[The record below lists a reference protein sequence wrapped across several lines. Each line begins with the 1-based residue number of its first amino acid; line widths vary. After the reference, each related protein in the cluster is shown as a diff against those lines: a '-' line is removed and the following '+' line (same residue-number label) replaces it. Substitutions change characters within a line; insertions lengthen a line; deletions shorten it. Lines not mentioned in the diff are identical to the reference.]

1 MKKVRAA
8 VVGLGHRGYGL
19 LTDLIL
25 KMDNVEVVA
34 VCDLYDDRTE
44 EGVKAVEEAYG
55 RTPFASTDYR
65 EVLDRDGI
73 EAVFVLSA
81 WESHFPVA
89 IYAMERGIAVGMEVG
104 GAYSVDDCWELVRT
118 YERTKTPFMFLENCC
133 YGEIEMLV
141 LNMVEQGI
149 LGEIVHCS
157 GGYHHDL
164 RDEVALGE
172 EKRHYRLRNYL
183 SRNCENYP
191 THELGPIAKVLDINK
206 GNRFVSLVSMSS
218 KAAGV
223 NEYARNHS
231 EVPEYLRDAKFAQG
245 DVVTTIIKCARGE
258 TVTLTLDTTL
268 PRPYS
273 RGFTVRGTK
282 GMFQEDT
289 DSFYI
294 DGETTGHAIPH
305 GNRKEYLE
313 RYSHPTWVEYHKSGI
328 RGGHG
333 GMDGLVYDAFIEA
346 VRLGKPCP
354 IDVYDAVAWMVV
366 TPLSEQSIAMGGAPV
381 TFPDFTSGRWYKHD
395 K

>member
-19 LTDLIL
+19 FTDLIL

-44 EGVKAVEEAYG
+44 EGVKSVEEAYG

-65 EVLDRDGI
+65 EVLDRDEI

-282 GMFQEDT
+282 GMLQEDI

>member
-44 EGVKAVEEAYG
+44 EGVKAVEKAYG

-157 GGYHHDL
+157 GGYQHDL

>member
-44 EGVKAVEEAYG
+44 EGVKAVEAAYG

-65 EVLDRDGI
+65 EVLDRDEI

-81 WESHFPVA
+81 WESHFPIA

-157 GGYHHDL
+157 GGYQHDL